1 MRMVELRCSSMQL
14 LKRRVDPFTKK
25 DWYDVKAPSM
35 FNVRTFGKTP
45 VTRSSGTRVAAN
57 YLKGRIFNVSLGD
70 LNQDE
75 DQAYRKMKLQVQD
88 VQGRHCLTNFYGM
101 DLTTDKARSLVKK
114 WQTLI
119 EAHTDVRTSDGFT
132 LRLFVVAFTKKRPN
146 QVSRACHAQTAQVKR
161 IRARMLDVV
170 KKQTQG
176 CDLKQLVKKFI
187 PEVIGK
193 EVEKACSP
201 IFPVK
206 DCYVRKAKMVKA
218 PKFDPTKL
226 QEVHD
231 DYSNEQVGQPV
242 GAGRKDETP
251 AAPSE
256 PEGA

>member
-1 MRMVELRCSSMQL
+1 MFTCAC
-14 LKRRVDPFTKK
+14 RVDPFTKK

-45 VTRSSGTRVAAN
+45 VTRSSGTRVASD
-57 YLKGRIFNVSLGD
+57 YLKGRVFNVSLGD

-75 DQAYRKMKLQVQD
+75 DQAYRKMRLQVQD
-88 VQGRHCLTNFYGM
+88 VQGRSCLTNFYGM

-119 EAHTDVRTSDGFT
+119 EAHTDVKTTDGYT

-146 QVSRACHAQTAQVKR
+146 QVSRACHAQTSQVRR
-161 IRARMLDVV
+161 IRRRMLEVV
-170 KKQTQG
+170 QQATTG

-187 PEVIGK
+187 PELIGK

-218 PKFDPTKL
+218 PKFDPVKL

-231 DYSNEQVGQPV
+231 DYSKEEVGQPV
-242 GAGRKDETP
+242 AQ
-251 AAPSE
+251 AAA